1 MLYYKVV
8 KSVEFYR
15 YRFLKTQMIK
25 LTANHFYSKIRHI
38 LTIPAPIFTYVFPF
52 FLIYLFTLH
61 PTVSVGD
68 SGELITAAY
77 TLGIAHPPGYPLWTI
92 LGKIFT
98 VIIPFGNIAYR
109 VNLMSAFFGACTC
122 AIFYFIIKKIVIV
135 DENNEKKLSKAR
147 ALSAIILCFSSTL
160 LSQSIISEVYTL
172 NAFFV
177 VLIIYLLLTTY
188 HLPLIAF
195 VYGLSL
201 ANHYIMFLFGPI
213 FAFYLIWKNPKVFNL
228 KTALTLLLYFVPGL
242 FLYLYL
248 PIRSSVNPP
257 IDWGNPENI
266 RNFITHI
273 GRFQYK
279 GLELAAKVGF
289 TTKLL
294 FIRNFFSQLIQNF
307 GLFAVLSIF
316 GLISLIKK
324 DIKFALLTVL
334 IFLANTLGLII
345 LLNFKFTPQ
354 DIDAFTP
361 YYIPA
366 WIMVSLWAGYGI
378 GGLAKFKYILVLF
391 FLILGF
397 HLFLQLRAKHNRYNF
412 VAYDY
417 PVNMLKTVER
427 NSVLYLHEEVDET
440 IFTLSYLKNV
450 LKKRRDIT
458 IIDSYNNIFLSKSV
472 PEKSKIYY
480 SAVNTAKLNRTLFLN
495 GLLWV
500 EQKKINPS
508 IWDFYVIRE
517 LPKKYEYREQE
528 VVARYS
534 YFYGKFLIE
543 NGRKENGITE
553 LKKSLKAGYE
563 LIWLHN
569 NVGDI
574 LRQQKDFND
583 AFGAL
588 SRTISLDS
596 TYSPAYYNMGLLYL
610 AKEAWGGEEKAI
622 EYFKKAH
629 QYDKTD
635 SDSFFQLS
643 KIYQRKGY
651 ENFVNGKIDDAIT
664 EYKKAI
670 EYTPSSAD
678 IYYNIGV
685 IYSQSQNNK
694 EAKEYF
700 QKYIQLKPGGP
711 NAATVKLWLKNH

>member
-1 MLYYKVV
+1 M
-8 KSVEFYR
+8 SVPGF
-15 YRFLKTQMIK
+15 
-25 LTANHFYSKIRHI
+25 
-38 LTIPAPIFTYVFPF
+38 IFVFPF
-52 FLIYLFTLH
+52 FLFYLFTLH
-61 PTVSVGD
+61 PAISVGD

-98 VIIPFGNIAYR
+98 IIIPFGNIAYR
-109 VNLMSAFFGACTC
+109 INLMSAFFGACTC

-135 DENNEKKLSKAR
+135 EENNEKKLSAAH
-147 ALSAIILCFSSTL
+147 ALSASAIVLCLSSTL
-160 LSQSIISEVYTL
+160 WSQSIISEVYTL

-177 VLIIYLLLTTY
+177 VLIIYLLLTESD
-188 HLPLIAF
+188 LRLVVFI
-195 VYGLSL
+195 YGLSL
-201 ANHYIMFLFGPI
+201 ANHYIMFLFGPV

-228 KTALTLLLYFVPGL
+228 KTILSLLIFFLPGL

-248 PIRSSVNPP
+248 PVRSSANPP
-257 IDWGNPENI
+257 IDWGNPENLK
-266 RNFITHI
+266 NFIAHI

-289 TTKLL
+289 TTKLI
-294 FIRNFFSQLIQNF
+294 FIRNFFSQLVQNF
-307 GLFAVLSIF
+307 GLFAVLSVF

-324 DIKFALLTVL
+324 DIKFALLTVF

-366 WIMVSLWAGYGI
+366 WIMAALWAGYKI
-378 GGLAKFKYILVLF
+378 CEWRNVRF
-391 FLILGF
+391 FLHGVLILLAFQIIWSKFNFSGF
-397 HLFLQLRAKHNRYNF
+397 YYTVAPNRYNF
-412 VAYDY
+412 IAYDY
-417 PVNMLKTVER
+417 PVNILKTVER

-440 IFTLSYLKNV
+440 IFTLSYLTNV
-450 LKKRRDIT
+450 LKKRPDVE
-458 IIDSYNNIFLSKSV
+458 IIDSYNNIFLSKRGL
-472 PEKSKIYY
+472 KAHDRNSKIYY
-480 SAVNTAKLNRTLFLN
+480 SAVNTAKINKSLYLN
-495 GLLWV
+495 GLLWTDSPLA
-500 EQKKINPS
+500 EKKSNKNIR
-508 IWDFYVIRE
+508 DFYVIRE
-517 LPKKYEYREQE
+517 LPRKYGYREQE
-528 VVARYS
+528 VIARYS
-534 YFYGKFLIE
+534 YFYGKFLIDS
-543 NGRKENGITE
+543 GDKKDGVFA
-553 LKKSLKAGYE
+553 LKKSLKVGPE

-583 AFGAL
+583 ALHSL
-588 SRTISLDS
+588 SNAISLDS

-610 AKEAWGGEEKAI
+610 EKKDDNNAI
-622 EYFKKAH
+622 EYFKKAY

-635 SDSFFQLS
+635 SDSLIQLS

-651 ENFVNGKIDDAIT
+651 KNFVNGKIDDAIT

-685 IYSQSQNNK
+685 IYAQSQNNK

-700 QKYIQLKPGGP
+700 QKYIQLNPGGS
-711 NAATVKLWLKNH
+711 NAATVKVWLKNH

>member
-1 MLYYKVV
+1 
-8 KSVEFYR
+8 
-15 YRFLKTQMIK
+15 MI
-25 LTANHFYSKIRHI
+25 F
-38 LTIPAPIFTYVFPF
+38 IFTAIF
-52 FLIYLFTLH
+52 FIPYLFSLH

-98 VIIPFGNIAYR
+98 IIIPFGNIAYR

-122 AIFYFIIKKIVIV
+122 AIFYFIVKKVALTEMEYGE
-135 DENNEKKLSKAR
+135 ENSKMAR
-147 ALSAIILCFSSTL
+147 SISAIILCLSSTL
-160 LSQSIISEVYTL
+160 WSQSIISEVYTL

-177 VLIIYLLLTTY
+177 VLIIYLLIISDAEASATY
-188 HLPLIAF
+188 RYDASDLNRRVETRLNPRIFLVVFI
-195 VYGLSL
+195 YGLSL
-201 ANHYIMFLFGPI
+201 ANHYIMFLFGPV
-213 FAFYLIWKNPKVFNL
+213 FAFYLILKNPKVFNL
-228 KTALTLLLYFVPGL
+228 KMILSLFIFFLPGL

-257 IDWGNPENI
+257 IDWGNPENLK
-266 RNFITHI
+266 NFIAHI

-279 GLELAAKVGF
+279 GLELAVKVGF
-289 TTKLL
+289 ATKLL
-294 FIRNFFSQLIQNF
+294 FIRNFFSQLVQNF
-307 GLFAVLSIF
+307 GLIAVLSIF

-334 IFLANTLGLII
+334 IFLANTVGLII

-366 WIMVSLWAGYGI
+366 WIMVALWAGYKI
-378 GGLAKFKYILVLF
+378 CELRNIKF
-391 FLILGF
+391 FLPVVFIVLAVQTGLTFIRTDIVIL
-397 HLFLQLRAKHNRYNF
+397 RKNF
-412 VAYDY
+412 IAYDY
-417 PVNMLKTVER
+417 PVNILKTVAK
-427 NSVLYLHEEVDET
+427 NSTLYLHEEVDET
-440 IFTLSYLKNV
+440 IFTLSYIQNV
-450 LKKRRDIT
+450 LKKRQDVA

-472 PEKSKIYY
+472 PEKSKKYY

-500 EQKKINPS
+500 EQKKINS
-508 IWDFYVIRE
+508 SSWDFYAIRE
-517 LPKKYEYREQE
+517 LPRKYEYREQE
-528 VVARYS
+528 VIARYS
-534 YFYGKFLIE
+534 YFYGKFLIDF
-543 NGRKENGITE
+543 GDKKNGIWE
-553 LKKSLKAGYE
+553 LKKSLKVGTE

-574 LRQQKDFND
+574 LRQNKDYND
-583 AFGAL
+583 ALHSL
-588 SRTISLDS
+588 SNAISLDS
-596 TYSPAYYNMGLLYL
+596 TYAPAYYNMGLLYL
-610 AKEAWGGEEKAI
+610 EKKDDNNAI
-622 EYFKKAH
+622 EYFQKAY

-635 SDSFFQLS
+635 TDSLLQLS

-651 ENFVNGKIDDAIT
+651 ENFVNGKIAAAIT

-700 QKYIQLKPGGP
+700 LKYIQLKPGGT
-711 NAATVKLWLKNH
+711 NAKTIKKWLTSN

>member
-1 MLYYKVV
+1 M
-8 KSVEFYR
+8 F
-15 YRFLKTQMIK
+15 F
-25 LTANHFYSKIRHI
+25 I
-38 LTIPAPIFTYVFPF
+38 LIFFVPYLF
-52 FLIYLFTLH
+52 FLY

-77 TLGIAHPPGYPLWTI
+77 TLGIPHPPGYPLWTI

-98 VIIPFGNIAYR
+98 LLIPFGNIAYR
-109 VNLMSAFFGACTC
+109 VNLMSAFFGALTC
-122 AIFYFIIKKIVIV
+122 VILYLIVSSKQLAV
-135 DENNEKKLSKAR
+135 SKENQTPPSLTHLLTYS
-147 ALSAIILCFSSTL
+147 LSALALAFSKTFW
-160 LSQSIISEVYTL
+160 SQSIISEVYTL

-177 VLIIYLLLTTY
+177 VLIIYLLLTTRY
-188 HLPLIAF
+188 LQLAIF

-228 KTALTLLLYFVPGL
+228 KTILTLLIFFLPGL

-257 IDWGNPENI
+257 IDWGNPENLK
-266 RNFITHI
+266 NFTAHI
-273 GRFQYK
+273 GRFQYR

-289 TTKLL
+289 ATKLL
-294 FIRNFFSQLIQNF
+294 FIRNFFSQLVQNF
-307 GLFAVLSIF
+307 GLFVVLSVF
-316 GLISLIKK
+316 GLVSLIKK
-324 DIKFALLTVL
+324 DIKFALLTVF
-334 IFLANTLGLII
+334 IFLANTVGLII

-366 WIMVSLWAGYGI
+366 WIMMATWTGYEI
-378 GGLAKFKYILVLF
+378 GRLAKFKYILALF
-391 FLILGF
+391 FLVLGF
-397 HLFLQLRAKHNRYNF
+397 HLFLQLRTNHNRYNF
-412 VAYDY
+412 TAYDY
-417 PVNMLKTVER
+417 PVNVLKTVAR
-427 NSVLYLHEEVDET
+427 NGVLYLHDEVDET

-450 LKKRRDIT
+450 VNKRQDVT
-458 IIDSYNNIFLSKSV
+458 IIDSYNNIFLSKNV

-480 SAVNTAKLNRTLFLN
+480 SAVNTAKVKKSLHPVRSGTSCYDTSNGVYLN
-495 GLLWV
+495 GLLWT
-500 EQKKINPS
+500 ERKKS
-508 IWDFYVIRE
+508 DKLIWDFYVKRD
-517 LPKKYEYREQE
+517 LLKKYEYREQE
-528 VVARYS
+528 VIARYS
-534 YFYGKFLIE
+534 YFYGKFLIDS
-543 NGRKENGITE
+543 GDKKDGIFA
-553 LKKSLKAGYE
+553 LKKSLKVGPE

-574 LRQQKDFND
+574 LRQRKDFSG
-583 AFGAL
+583 AFGTL
-588 SRTISLDS
+588 SHTILLDS

-610 AKEAWGGEEKAI
+610 AKEDWGGAEKAI
-622 EYFKKAH
+622 DYFKKAY
-629 QYDKTD
+629 QYDKMDLD
-635 SDSFFQLS
+635 SLIQLS

-651 ENFVNGKIDDAIT
+651 ENFVGGKIDDAIT

-678 IYYNIGV
+678 IYYNVGV

-711 NAATVKLWLKNH
+711 NAETIKKWLASN

>member
-1 MLYYKVV
+1 MKN
-8 KSVEFYR
+8 KICNISVPGF
-15 YRFLKTQMIK
+15 
-25 LTANHFYSKIRHI
+25 
-38 LTIPAPIFTYVFPF
+38 IFIFPF
-52 FLIYLFTLH
+52 FAFYLFTLY
-61 PTVSVGD
+61 PAVSVGD

-77 TLGIAHPPGYPLWTI
+77 TLGVAHPPGYPLWTI

-109 VNLMSAFFGACTC
+109 VNLMSAFFGASTC
-122 AIFYFIIKKIVIV
+122 AIFYFIIKKIVPV
-135 DENNEKKLSKAR
+135 NENNEKKLSAVLT
-147 ALSAIILCFSSTL
+147 LSAVILCFSSTL
-160 LSQSIISEVYTL
+160 WSQSIISEVYTL

-177 VLIIYLLLTTY
+177 VLIAYLLLTTY

-195 VYGLSL
+195 IYGIAL
-201 ANHYIMFLFGPI
+201 ANHYIMFLFGPV
-213 FAFYLIWKNPKVFNL
+213 FAFYLIWKNPKIFNL
-228 KTALTLLLYFVPGL
+228 KTLLTLLIFFLPGL

-257 IDWGNPENI
+257 IDWGNPENFK
-266 RNFITHI
+266 NFIAHI

-279 GLELAAKVGF
+279 GLELAARVGF
-289 TTKLL
+289 ATKLL
-294 FIRNFFSQLIQNF
+294 FVRDFFSQLIQNF
-307 GLFAVLSIF
+307 GLFAIFSVF
-316 GLISLIKK
+316 GLVSLIKK
-324 DIKFALLTVL
+324 DIKFVLFTIL

-366 WIMVSLWAGYGI
+366 WIMTALWSGYKI
-378 GGLAKFKYILVLF
+378 CELRNIKF
-391 FLILGF
+391 FLHGVLILLEF
-397 HLFLQLRAKHNRYNF
+397 QLAFQIIWSTFNFRSKFNISSFYSTVIMPYRYNF
-412 VAYDY
+412 TAYDY
-417 PVNMLKTVER
+417 PVNILKTVAK
-427 NSVLYLHEEVDET
+427 NGTLYLHEEVDET

-450 LKKRRDIT
+450 LKKRQDVA

-472 PEKSKIYY
+472 PENSKKYY
-480 SAVNTAKLNRTLFLN
+480 SAVNTEKLNKTLFIN

-500 EQKKINPS
+500 EQKKINSS

-528 VVARYS
+528 VAARYP
-534 YFYGKFLIE
+534 YFYGKFLIDSD
-543 NGRKENGITE
+543 NKKNGIFA
-553 LKKSLKAGYE
+553 LKKSLETGPE
-563 LIWLHN
+563 LIWLYN

-574 LRQQKDFND
+574 LRQQKDFNG
-583 AFGAL
+583 AFLAL
-588 SRTISLDS
+588 SHATSLDS

-610 AKEAWGGEEKAI
+610 EEKKEDDAI

-635 SDSFFQLS
+635 PDSLSQLS

-651 ENFVNGKIDDAIT
+651 KNFVEGKIDGAIT

-670 EYTPSSAD
+670 EYTPAAAD

-685 IYSQSQNNK
+685 IYSQLQNNK

-700 QKYIQLKPGGP
+700 QKYIQLNPGGS
-711 NAATVKLWLKNH
+711 NAETIKKWLNTN